1 MTAGK
6 LFACT
11 IPGRPIVKK
20 NTQRVVGLRGG
31 GRRVIYSA
39 NYTKWANAACTAVER
54 SREANSSPIRQP
66 IIGVFRF
73 YFKNYAS
80 EPDVSN
86 LIEGPQ
92 DILTKCRVIDDD
104 KLFRRVVAEKFFGE
118 EPRVEI
124 EIYNFLELNKSKEE

>member
-1 MTAGK
+1 MSAP
-6 LFACT
+6 LFTCT

-31 GRRVIYSA
+31 SRRVVYSA
-39 NYTKWANAACTAVER
+39 NYTKWANAACTAVYGSLIVNR
-54 SREANSSPIRQP
+54 ATIRHPIT
-66 IIGVFRF
+66 GVFRF

-92 DILTKCRVIDDD
+92 DILTKCGVIEDD
-104 KLFRRVVAEKFFGE
+104 KLIKRVIAEKFFGH

-124 EIYNFLELNKSKEE
+124 ELYEYVLEAVG